1 MKKKG
6 DDNNDDGDDGNNP
19 FDFFAQV
26 IYFKVLTY
34 MLSLEKGIFMSFIP
48 FCFKE
53 TIMYPL
59 NLYVALRQT
68 TQSGSVFERPFFEML
83 TTLDSNS
90 KSPQA

>member
-6 DDNNDDGDDGNNP
+6 DENDDGDDGKNNP
-19 FDFFAQV
+19 FDLAAQM

-34 MLSLEKGIFMSFIP
+34 MISLEKGIFMSFIP
-48 FCFKE
+48 FCIKE
-53 TIMYPL
+53 TLMYPL

-68 TQSGSVFERPFFEML
+68 TQAGSVFERPFFEML